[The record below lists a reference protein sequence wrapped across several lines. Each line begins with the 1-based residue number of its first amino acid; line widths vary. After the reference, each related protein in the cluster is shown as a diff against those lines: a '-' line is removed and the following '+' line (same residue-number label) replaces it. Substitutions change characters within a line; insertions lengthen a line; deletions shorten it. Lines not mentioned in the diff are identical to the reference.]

1 MTILVTGGTGTLGRR
16 VVDAL
21 EQTGAEVRPLSRG
34 KRAPLQDHIGVE
46 ADLLSKDDLT
56 AALAGVTTVIHCAH
70 DSSTPDNSI
79 AGTTNLLETC
89 KAAGVGHFV
98 YIGIAGIE
106 TSADFPYYAVKLE
119 EERRI
124 AASGIPYS
132 ILRAAQFHNLVHAV
146 LTRLN
151 TAPMLMYVPRGVV
164 LRPVDIRTVAD
175 RLADLA
181 LGPPRGRCRDLV
193 GPEERPLESLAKQW
207 LRARGQWKIVFA
219 FPSKAPGFKA
229 FATLTRGDADKAGPD
244 FALWLAENVQRPKR
258 RR

>member
-21 EQTGAEVRPLSRG
+21 EQTGAEVRSLSRG